1 MSDTGLGILV
11 VEDDEGLRSQYR
23 WLLSDY
29 RVFPA
34 RDRAEAKRLLERER
48 PALSIVDLGL
58 PPDPDGASEG
68 LATVAEI
75 LEAAPETKVIVVT
88 GNESRESA
96 SRAVA
101 AGAYDFF
108 QKPADPDVLKLIV
121 GRAARLYELEQE
133 NRRLAASL
141 DHAPVTRILGN
152 SEPMQR
158 VLRNIERLAK
168 TDITVLITGES
179 GTGKELIAD
188 AIHRL
193 SARAAKPFIAINC
206 AAIPESLL
214 EAELFGHEKGAFT
227 GAFKQT
233 IGKIESANGGTL
245 FLDEIGDIP
254 LSMQV
259 KLLRFLEDRIIERV
273 GGRQSIKID
282 ARILSATNQ
291 DLGKLIAD
299 GRFREDLYYRINE
312 IAIHLPPLR
321 ERGGDSILLA
331 NFFLRKYGREFGR
344 SFRGFANN
352 GVAAIRQYP
361 WRGNVRELEGRVKR
375 AAIMAEGA
383 VITAADMDLAAPVV
397 EPSLNL
403 REARRRAER
412 ETIELALS
420 QTGGNIAKAAALLG
434 VSRPTLY
441 DLMDEH
447 GLAAQRGAQMVETSK
462 GQ

>member
-1 MSDTGLGILV
+1 MSEPDLGILI

-29 RVFPA
+29 KVLPA
-34 RDRAEAKRLLERER
+34 RDRAEAKLLLQRER

-58 PPDPDGASEG
+58 PPDPDGANEG
-68 LATVAEI
+68 LAAVADI
-75 LEAAPETKVIVVT
+75 LEASPETKIIVVT
-88 GNESRESA
+88 GNESREYA

-108 QKPADPDVLKLIV
+108 QKPADPDLLKLIV

-133 NRRLAASL
+133 NRRLAASV
-141 DHAPVTRILGN
+141 HHTTVTRILGN
-152 SEPMQR
+152 SEPMQK
-158 VLRNIERLAK
+158 VLRNLERLAK

-179 GTGKELIAD
+179 GTGKELVAD
-188 AIHRL
+188 AVHRL

-245 FLDEIGDIP
+245 FLDEVGDIP
-254 LSMQV
+254 LSTQV

-291 DLGKLIAD
+291 DLPNLITQ

-312 IAIHLPPLR
+312 VAIQLPPLR
-321 ERGGDSILLA
+321 ERGGDSLLLA
-331 NFFLRKYGREFGR
+331 NFFLRKYGKEFG
-344 SFRGFANN
+344 
-352 GVAAIRQYP
+352 
-361 WRGNVRELEGRVKR
+361 
-375 AAIMAEGA
+375 
-383 VITAADMDLAAPVV
+383 
-397 EPSLNL
+397 
-403 REARRRAER
+403 
-412 ETIELALS
+412 
-420 QTGGNIAKAAALLG
+420 
-434 VSRPTLY
+434 
-441 DLMDEH
+441 
-447 GLAAQRGAQMVETSK
+447 
-462 GQ
+462 